1 MGQNAEGCTEEIQSN
16 SGAFIGVDPGLPN
29 FVPRISQSPDGYG
42 TGKAQKLHTKTRD
55 GQEPP
60 ATIKPIK
67 IMSNPTKQMR
77 ILQEKKTTDNTK
89 AVSYYPSGFYLSPEV
104 PCQPCWLRKNYM
116 KYSFGS
122 SASAQVQEHD
132 GLNGVMRR
140 I

>member
-16 SGAFIGVDPGLPN
+16 SLSFIGVDPGLPN
-29 FVPRISQSPDGYG
+29 FVPRISQIPDGLRN
-42 TGKAQKLHTKTRD
+42 GKNRKLHTKTRD
-55 GQEPP
+55 GQVSS